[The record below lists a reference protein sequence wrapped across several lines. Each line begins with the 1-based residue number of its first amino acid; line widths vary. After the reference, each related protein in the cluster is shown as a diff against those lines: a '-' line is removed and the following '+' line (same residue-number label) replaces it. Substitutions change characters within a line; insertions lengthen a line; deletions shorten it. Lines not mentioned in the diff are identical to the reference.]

1 MKVLIADDESVTRHR
16 LESFLRKWGY
26 DFFACSDGTQ
36 AWQELQSDKPHP
48 ELAILDWEM
57 PGVDGPELC
66 RRIRQ
71 TPDLKTIYV
80 LLVTSRNEKEDII
93 KGLDSGASDYLTKP
107 VDKDEL
113 YARLKVGVR
122 TVELQNELT
131 QLKGLFPICSYC
143 KKIRN
148 DKNYWE
154 QVESYISKYSKAQF
168 SHGICPE
175 CYDKYLKDGME
186 ESG

>member
-1 MKVLIADDESVTRHR
+1 MKVLIADDESIARAR
-16 LESFLRKWGY
+16 MESFLSQWGY
-26 DFFACSDGTQ
+26 DFISCSDGTW
-36 AWQELQSDKPHP
+36 AWQELTSDEPHP

-57 PGVDGPELC
+57 PGIDGPELC
-66 RRIRQ
+66 RRIHQ

-80 LLVTSRNEKEDII
+80 LLVTSRDEKEDII
-93 KGLDSGASDYLTKP
+93 KGLESGANDYLIKP

-131 QLKGLFPICSYC
+131 RIKGLLPICSYC

-168 SHGICPE
+168 SHGVCPE
-175 CYDKYLKDGME
+175 CCKKYLYDDTE